1 MCKKLIFKD
10 FELSWSFPK
19 RPLFFFLPHII
30 GKNRWDWNSR
40 LLPEGL
46 QWRQSVAE
54 WNHQKWTFSTA
65 KSSFLIISSSACHV
79 PGAVCAFQ
87 QEQKLAF
94 LKPNSSS
101 SSVIGTNPGACN
113 SGFSLK
119 ASNECFLLS
128 FIQTIRNELF
138 ALERVYF
145 ERFWAQLV
153 MWNQQKPFE
162 GLKFK
167 DSPGRGAQC
176 GRPCLSFWARNHQK
190 WTFST
195 AKSSPP
201 TISSS
206 ACQVPRRPLLLL
218 FSTTTANW
226 FKAAKLRFCLIGRD
240 LYWSA
245 LLARHC
251 QSVSPRDL
259 NWRFTLLAYYAVI
272 ASSAAGLS
280 PTEMNFCEDTFFGL
294 DKIYFWRYHT
304 EWCNLE
310 RENLWT
316 PARWPRSLS
325 CSSFPVTVE

>member
-19 RPLFFFLPHII
+19 RPLFFLPRII

-46 QWRQSVAE
+46 QWRHSAVE

>member
-19 RPLFFFLPHII
+19 RPLFFFAAYYW
-30 GKNRWDWNSR
+30 KNRWDWNSR

-46 QWRQSVAE
+46 QWRHSVAE